1 MVPVGAFLPTKGPSP
16 SRGQTH
22 LGTQACLLP
31 AQVRLPR
38 LKRSSEVPV
47 SSSHRR
53 HVRTCGCSRAT
64 GRRACVCSCGRAR
77 CPRGAA
83 RDARERRSGRAR
95 SRAPMLARRSLR
107 SPSAASRRRRSPTTR
122 PAAPAAPVIV
132 EKVTEEPKVYEFPK
146 GRSLDT
152 RRSSRAMGRTLT
164 HSPAQ
169 IGASTATTTR
179 TRRRSCA
186 TCASRLRWTKTT
198 RTWRSVAEGGCGS
211 CRRAPLPYPLLL
223 ANAVGSP
230 RVRRPSAR
238 T

>member
-1 MVPVGAFLPTKGPSP
+1 MAFARVAVLALLAAPSVAFAPAAARGARAAPLAMRASD
-16 SRGQTH
+16 
-22 LGTQACLLP
+22 
-31 AQVRLPR
+31 AQDAI
-38 LKRSSEVPV
+38 
-47 SSSHRR
+47 
-53 HVRTCGCSRAT
+53 SRAD
-64 GRRACVCSCGRAR
+64 VL
-77 CPRGAA
+77 
-83 RDARERRSGRAR
+83 
-95 SRAPMLARRSLR
+95 RAPLAALVLGGV
-107 SPSAASRRRRSPTTR
+107 ASQALAEGEVA

-230 RVRRPSAR
+230 RVRRLSAR